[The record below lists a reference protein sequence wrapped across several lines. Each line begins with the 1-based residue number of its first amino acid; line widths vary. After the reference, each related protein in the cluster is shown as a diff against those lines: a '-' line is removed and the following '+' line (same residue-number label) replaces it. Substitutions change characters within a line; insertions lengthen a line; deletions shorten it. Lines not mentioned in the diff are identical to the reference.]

1 MQAISQCLK
10 SSTSHFFFKG
20 FIVVVGGGGVVDDDD
35 VVDYVVVVIVYQIWP
50 HVNLDKRAEH
60 RRELTKN
67 EMWRETCKLN
77 VLG

>member
-1 MQAISQCLK
+1 MPEIFHI
-10 SSTSHFFFKG
+10 TYFFKG
-20 FIVVVGGGGVVDDDD
+20 FIIIVVVVVVVVVVD
-35 VVDYVVVVIVYQIWP
+35 VVVIVYQIWP
-50 HVNLDKRAEH
+50 HVNLDKRAER

>member
-1 MQAISQCLK
+1 MPEIFHITFC
-10 SSTSHFFFKG
+10 FFFKG
-20 FIVVVGGGGVVDDDD
+20 FIIVVGGGGVDDDDD
-35 VVDYVVVVIVYQIWP
+35 VDVVVVVVVVIVYQIWP

>member
-1 MQAISQCLK
+1 MPEIF
-10 SSTSHFFFKG
+10 HFFKG
-20 FIVVVGGGGVVDDDD
+20 FIIIVVDGADDVDDDA
-35 VVDYVVVVIVYQIWP
+35 VVDVVVVVIVYQIWP

-67 EMWRETCKLN
+67 EMWRETCKLH